1 MAPFKAIAVDMDGT
15 FLDDQKNYD
24 KELFAYLL
32 TKMNK
37 QGIHFIVA
45 SGNQYE
51 RLRLDFVE
59 HYQDL
64 AFVAENGAY
73 LIDRT
78 QAVLTQA
85 LDLDVIKQVVTFKQA
100 YPELHLA
107 ACGVKAAYIPH
118 DEETDFVE
126 GMKYYCPKHELIGSL
141 EKLPGDA
148 YLKLT
153 AGMRAEDTKPLLAAL
168 QAEFGQ
174 VLKITSSG
182 FGSID
187 LMKKGVNKAQG
198 LDLML
203 KRWNLGHDDLIAFG
217 DGGND
222 IEMLNHAKYG
232 YAMENG
238 DPKVKAIADY
248 IAPANNEAG
257 VLQVLKGYLE

>member
-1 MAPFKAIAVDMDGT
+1 MDGT

-32 TKMNK
+32 TKMNE

-126 GMKYYCPKHELIGSL
+126 GMKYYCPKHELIESL
-141 EKLPGDA
+141 EKLPVDA

-153 AGMRAEDTKPLLAAL
+153 AGMKAEDTKPLLAAL

-222 IEMLNHAKYG
+222 ESMLKLARYS
-232 YAMENG
+232 YAMPNG
-238 DPKVKAIADY
+238 RPEIKRLARFSVPVD
-248 IAPANNEAG
+248 NNHDG
-257 VLQVLKGYLE
+257 VLVVLDKYLQEHQ

>member
-32 TKMNK
+32 TKMNE

-85 LDLDVIKQVVTFKQA
+85 LDLDVIKQVVTFKQS
-100 YPELHLA
+100 YPELHLV
-107 ACGVKAAYIPH
+107 ACGVKGAYIPLNE
-118 DEETDFVE
+118 DKDFVE
-126 GMKYYCPKHELIGSL
+126 GMKYYCPKRELIESL
-141 EKLPGDA
+141 EKLPVDT
-148 YLKLT
+148 YLKLS
-153 AGMRAEDTKPLLAAL
+153 AGMKAEDTKPLLAAL

-187 LMKKGVNKAQG
+187 LMKKGVDKAQG

-203 KRWNLGHDDLIAFG
+203 KRWNLGHNDLIAFG

-222 IEMLNHAKYG
+222 IEMLTHAKYG

-238 DPKVKAIADY
+238 DSKVKDIADY